1 MKINLH
7 IERLILEGLPVN
19 SHDGAQVRAA
29 VEAELS
35 RLLGSRGLSDEV
47 RSGGAFTALRVDPL
61 RLETRTNP
69 RQIGWQIAR
78 SVYGGLGRQR

>member
-19 SHDGAQVRAA
+19 SHDGPQVRAA
-29 VEAELS
+29 VQAELS
-35 RLLGSRGLSDEV
+35 RLLGSHGFSDEFQA
-47 RSGGAFTALRVDPL
+47 GGAVAAIRAHPI
-61 RLETRTNP
+61 RLEAQASPSQVGR
-69 RQIGWQIAR
+69 QIAR